1 MKDGGGRHAC
11 PFESGARP
19 DDAAHY
25 ACQRA
30 TWCIIGGVFKR
41 FHLFGALS
49 VCCDDI
55 FRELVIYFFSFKA
68 YGDASIAFDFI
79 VYDFACADAPLC
91 MVSGAFDICG

>member
-41 FHLFGALS
+41 FDLFGAMG

-55 FRELVIYFFSFKA
+55 CRKSVCYLFSFKA
-68 YGDASIAFDFI
+68 YGDASIAFDFN
-79 VYDFACADAPLC
+79 VFDFACADASLC
-91 MVSGAFDICG
+91 LDIGTFDLCG

>member
-30 TWCIIGGVFKR
+30 IWCIIGGVFKR
-41 FHLFGALS
+41 FHLLVPWVFAVMTFSGSLS
-49 VCCDDI
+49 ST
-55 FRELVIYFFSFKA
+55 FQL
-68 YGDASIAFDFI
+68 
-79 VYDFACADAPLC
+79 
-91 MVSGAFDICG
+91 